1 MIAVLAQV
9 LADNPALYSYGPLGI
24 ICAFFM
30 WRDVNRENAR
40 DRERT
45 NFISEIRGLGHR
57 IDGLAK
63 VQLLELVESENAGTN
78 ARQYAREAIAKI
90 DARAKSD
97 EAVPRFDLTGR
108 G

>member
-1 MIAVLAQV
+1 MHLLAQIV
-9 LADNPALYSYGPLGI
+9 AENPALYSYGPLGV

-40 DRERT
+40 EKERAM
-45 NFISEIRGLGHR
+45 FIFEIRGLGHR

-63 VQLLELVESENAGTN
+63 VQLLELVESENAGSN

-90 DARAKSD
+90 DARERVDHSD
-97 EAVPRFDLTGR
+97 GE
-108 G
+108 